1 MSPRTFTPTGTR
13 TRTRARRNGW
23 TRAVAGSS
31 VVHALVL
38 AALWRGGVR
47 PAATAASDSVV
58 VELTADSPAFAAAP
72 LGVAPNEPLGD
83 PPLPTVDEAV
93 VARPL
98 DAPEGERDNAVPQ
111 TVAPRVGEGRDRAAP
126 APDRGDDGGHVAEA
140 ASRRDRSS
148 LQSRIADAND
158 AAQPARLKTSSHA
171 ASPQAE
177 RRERQTGVGDS
188 VRTTEATRAPS
199 AATPDRPPAPEAA
212 PDVAGPA
219 VGAKVAAQVEPVTLA
234 RVSAHPNPE
243 RGVGPLAVEQG
254 ARTFDDETRGRA
266 ADDRTERAASD
277 ASHVGITDFSHA
289 GAAASVDSLS
299 GRGPGAAPGAVARPS
314 NGVAPSVFGA
324 RAPDAL
330 GADAAFR
337 TREREYDR
345 YRQGIARRLGD
356 VLVFPRKL
364 LVRLEQGET
373 VVTFSV
379 HADGTLGGRPRI
391 VKSSGFQEF
400 DAEAVDVVLRA
411 APFGRRA
418 GKGDLT
424 ISLPVTFENPVVR

>member
-1 MSPRTFTPTGTR
+1 MSPRPL
-13 TRTRARRNGW
+13 RTRARRNGW
-23 TRAVAGSS
+23 TWAVVGSS

-38 AALWRGGVR
+38 GLLARGGGR
-47 PAATAASDSVV
+47 PATSAVDAMV
-58 VELTADSPAFAAAP
+58 VELTADSPSFAAAP

-98 DAPEGERDNAVPQ
+98 DAPEGERDNAVAQ

-126 APDRGDDGGHVAEA
+126 SPDEGVAGGHVAEA

-148 LQSRIADAND
+148 LQSRIADARD
-158 AAQPARLKTSSHA
+158 AAQPARLRTSSHA

-177 RRERQTGVGDS
+177 RRERKTGVGDS
-188 VRTTEATRAPS
+188 VRTSEATRAPS
-199 AATPDRPPAPEAA
+199 AATPDRPPAPEAT
-212 PDVAGPA
+212 PDVAGPSP
-219 VGAKVAAQVEPVTLA
+219 GAKVAAQVEPLTLA
-234 RVSAHPNPE
+234 QVSFHPSLDQ
-243 RGVGPLAVEQG
+243 GVGPLATDEG
-254 ARTFDDETRGRA
+254 ARSFDNDETRGRA
-266 ADDRTERAASD
+266 ADDRTLRAASD
-277 ASHVGITDFSHA
+277 ASHVGITDYSHA

-299 GRGPGAAPGAVARPS
+299 GRGPGVAPGAVARAS

-324 RAPDAL
+324 HAPDAL
-330 GADAAFR
+330 GPNAALR

-364 LVRLEQGET
+364 LVRLEQGES

-379 HADGTLGGRPRI
+379 HADGTLGERPRI
-391 VKSSGFQEF
+391 IKSSGFKEF

-418 GKGDLT
+418 EKGDLT